1 MAAKPKRSPRAEKKN
16 EKTFFNSFS
25 LDKYIPIKYQTLFLL
40 LIILL
45 IFYIFYSPL
54 YFGSKE
60 FQSADIITKDTAIP
74 YLEKHQE
81 EEGYTLWNPYVFCG
95 MPAYAIALGYKSF
108 NLNYRIMY
116 MARKISVLHNPFK
129 VDYVTKSSEW
139 AFYLILLAVTMFI
152 FMLRRTNN
160 KLISLL
166 TSIATSFCTGIVVF
180 LYIGHTSKLTAI
192 WAFPLLLMQLI
203 NFQTKI
209 RPIDVILTIVII
221 AMMFLGW
228 HVQIIFYIFFA
239 VLIYFIY
246 FFIRSFRIKDKFL
259 TKQLVKSVAVF
270 LLAIF
275 IGLLIQS
282 DSFTQILEYN
292 PYSTRGTE
300 SILEK
305 QKAPNSQSESDF
317 YKYATD
323 WSFSPG
329 EVLTMVI
336 PSYYGFGKS
345 TYQGPL
351 SQNQPVE
358 VNTYFG
364 QMPFVD
370 VAVGYMSVIIFFLAI
385 FSMIINWKD
394 PFVRYLTIL
403 AFIALLISFG
413 RTFPVLFDLMF
424 DYFPAFGKFR
434 VPSMIL
440 VLVHLSFPILA
451 GLGLAKIVSLRK
463 EPDKKIEAL
472 TKNIMLVFGGLLLIT
487 LFLASPIKDWFIDRV
502 ISSGQRGNQMKVL
515 HDYMA
520 DMFIGDARLA
530 FLFSTAVFGLIY
542 LYIKSKLS
550 ADLMILLISGLI
562 FIDLV
567 RIDWR
572 GETYVENSSIE
583 QMFAKPEYVQAIESV
598 KDSSVYRIL
607 NIKQDRSVGSV
618 GQNSNFNAYFLQQD
632 LFGYSAIKPRAFQDY
647 MDVLNQNPANP
658 TLWRMA
664 NVKYLV
670 FDSAVNSP
678 ALKLIYS
685 GNKNFVYQNM
695 NVLPRAYFVNQ
706 VQTRTAIQIL
716 SAVRGNKFDPRN
728 VAFIENDSLTADKP
742 DSTAFV
748 KIDSYKDEKIKLS
761 VNASGNNFLF
771 LGDTYYSGSTEYKI
785 PILNIPLFTSHR
797 WRAYV
802 DGNETRIYRT
812 NHDFRG
818 VIVPKGRHNVVF
830 YFLPESFNLSTL
842 ISRILSYPITSL
854 VIGYLLWLFFR
865 WLWVF
870 VIKPLVRYLLSI
882 FQSFKKRDKVSG

>member
-1 MAAKPKRSPRAEKKN
+1 MAAKSKRNIRPEKKN

-25 LDKYIPIKYQTLFLL
+25 LDKYIPVKFQTLFLL
-40 LIILL
+40 LIILVVFL
-45 IFYIFYSPL
+45 IFYSPL
-54 YFGSKE
+54 YFGGKT
-60 FQSADIITKDTAIP
+60 FQSADIVTSQSAKTYIVTH
-74 YLEKHQE
+74 EG
-81 EEGYTLWNPYVFCG
+81 GYTLWNPYVFCG
-95 MPAYAIALGYKSF
+95 MPAYALAVGYKWF
-108 NLNYRIMY
+108 NLMY
-116 MARKISVLHNPFK
+116 VGMSTLRDIFSAPFTEDYARW
-129 VDYVTKSSEW
+129 T
-139 AFYLILLAVTMFI
+139 FYLILLAYSMFT
-152 FMLRRTNN
+152 FMLRKTDNR
-160 KLISLL
+160 LISFL
-166 TSIATSFCTGIVVF
+166 TGLAVSFCMGIVVF
-180 LYIGHTSKLTAI
+180 LYIGHVTKLTAI

-209 RPIDVILTIVII
+209 RFIDIILTIIFI

-228 HVQIIFYIFFA
+228 HVQIIFYIFLA
-239 VLIYFIY
+239 ILIYFIY
-246 FFIRSFRIKDKFL
+246 FFIRSLRLKDKFL
-259 TKQLVKSVAVF
+259 TRQLIKSAAVF
-270 LLAIF
+270 LFAVV

-282 DSFTQILEYN
+282 DSFTQIWEYN

-305 QKAPNSQSESDF
+305 QNAPTTQSESDF

-329 EVLTMVI
+329 EVLTMII

-351 SQNQPVE
+351 SQNQPAE

-394 PFVRYLTIL
+394 PLVRYLTIL
-403 AFIALLISFG
+403 AFTALLISFG
-413 RTFPVLFDLMF
+413 RTFPVIFDLMF
-424 DYFPAFGKFR
+424 NYFPAFGKFR

-472 TKNIMLVFGGLLLIT
+472 TKNIALVFGGLLLVT

-502 ISSGQRGNQMKVL
+502 VATGQRGTQMKVL

-530 FLFSTAVFGLIY
+530 FLFSAGAFGLIY

-550 ADLMILLISGLI
+550 ADLIIIAIAGLI
-562 FIDLV
+562 LIDLV
-567 RIDWR
+567 RIDLR

-583 QMFAKPEYVQAIESV
+583 QMFVKPEYIQAIESA

-618 GQNSNFNAYFLQQD
+618 AQNSNFNAYFLQQD
-632 LFGYSAIKPRAFQDY
+632 LYGYSAIKPRAFQDY
-647 MDVLNQNPANP
+647 MDVLQTPANP

-664 NVKYLV
+664 NVKYIV
-670 FDSAVNSP
+670 SDSPINSP
-678 ALKLIYS
+678 SYKPIYS
-685 GNKNFVYQNM
+685 RDKDYVYQNL
-695 NVLPRAYFVNQ
+695 NALPRAYFVDS
-706 VQTRTAIQIL
+706 VKTSIAIEIL
-716 SAVRGNKFDPRN
+716 NAVKNNSFDPKT
-728 VAFIENDSLTADKP
+728 VAFIEDESLTVDKP
-742 DSTAFV
+742 DSTAYV
-748 KIDSYKDEKIKLS
+748 KIDSYKDEDIKLN

-771 LGDTYYSGSTEYKI
+771 LGDTYMSGENGIKVFGAE
-785 PILNIPLFTSHR
+785 LFKHSVG
-797 WRAYV
+797 WKAYV
-802 DGNETRIYRT
+802 DGTVTKIYKA

-818 VIVPKGRHNVVF
+818 IVVPKGSHKIEFR
-830 YFLPESFNLSTL
+830 YLPQSFVIAKN
-842 ISRILSYPITSL
+842 TSL
-854 VIGYLLWLFFR
+854 VLSSLVVLGLFVSIGLSFR
-865 WLWVF
+865 
-870 VIKPLVRYLLSI
+870 
-882 FQSFKKRDKVSG
+882 KKKE

>member
-1 MAAKPKRSPRAEKKN
+1 MAAKSKRNIRPEKKN

-25 LDKYIPIKYQTLFLL
+25 LDKYIPVKFQTLFLL
-40 LIILL
+40 LIILVVFL
-45 IFYIFYSPL
+45 IFYSPL
-54 YFGSKE
+54 YFGGKT
-60 FQSADIITKDTAIP
+60 FQSADIVTSQSAKTYIVTH
-74 YLEKHQE
+74 EG
-81 EEGYTLWNPYVFCG
+81 GYTLWNPYVFCG
-95 MPAYAIALGYKSF
+95 MPAYALAVGYKWF
-108 NLNYRIMY
+108 NLMY
-116 MARKISVLHNPFK
+116 VGMSTLRDIFSAPFTEDYARW
-129 VDYVTKSSEW
+129 T
-139 AFYLILLAVTMFI
+139 FYLILLAYSMFT
-152 FMLRRTNN
+152 FMLRKTDNR
-160 KLISLL
+160 LISFL
-166 TSIATSFCTGIVVF
+166 TGLAVSFCMGIVVF
-180 LYIGHTSKLTAI
+180 LYIGHVTKLTAI

-209 RPIDVILTIVII
+209 RFIDIILTIIFI

-228 HVQIIFYIFFA
+228 HVQIIFYIFLA
-239 VLIYFIY
+239 ILIYFIY
-246 FFIRSFRIKDKFL
+246 FFIRSLRLKDKFL
-259 TKQLVKSVAVF
+259 TRQLIKSAAVF
-270 LLAIF
+270 LFAIV

-282 DSFTQILEYN
+282 DSFTQIWEYN

-305 QKAPNSQSESDF
+305 QKAPTTQSESDF

-394 PFVRYLTIL
+394 PLVRYLTIL
-403 AFIALLISFG
+403 AFTALLISFG
-413 RTFPVLFDLMF
+413 RTFPVIFDLMF
-424 DYFPAFGKFR
+424 NYFPAFGKFR

-472 TKNIMLVFGGLLLIT
+472 TKNIALVFGGLLLVT

-502 ISSGQRGNQMKVL
+502 VATGQRGKQMKVL

-530 FLFSTAVFGLIY
+530 FLFSAAAFGLIY

-550 ADLMILLISGLI
+550 ADLMIIAIAGLI
-562 FIDLV
+562 LIDLV
-567 RIDWR
+567 RIDLR

-583 QMFAKPEYVQAIESV
+583 QMFVKPEYIQAIESA

-618 GQNSNFNAYFLQQD
+618 AQNSNFNAYFLQQD
-632 LFGYSAIKPRAFQDY
+632 LYGYSAIKPRAFQDY
-647 MDVLNQNPANP
+647 MDVLQTPANP

-664 NVKYLV
+664 NVKYIV
-670 FDSAVNSP
+670 SDSPINSP
-678 ALKLIYS
+678 AYKPIYS
-685 GNKNFVYQNM
+685 RDKDYVYQNL
-695 NVLPRAYFVNQ
+695 NALPRAYFVDS
-706 VQTRTAIQIL
+706 VKTSTAIEIL
-716 SAVRGNKFDPRN
+716 NAVKNNSFDPKT
-728 VAFIENDSLTADKP
+728 VAFIEDESLTVDKP
-742 DSTAFV
+742 DSTAYV
-748 KIDSYKDEKIKLS
+748 KIDSYKDEDIKLN

-771 LGDTYYSGSTEYKI
+771 LGDTYMSGENGIKVFGAE
-785 PILNIPLFTSHR
+785 LFKHSVG
-797 WRAYV
+797 WKAYV
-802 DGNETRIYRT
+802 DGTVTKIYKA

-818 VIVPKGRHNVVF
+818 IVVPKGSHKIKFR
-830 YFLPESFNLSTL
+830 YLPQSFVIAKN
-842 ISRILSYPITSL
+842 TSL
-854 VIGYLLWLFFR
+854 VLSSLVVLGLFVSIGLSFR
-865 WLWVF
+865 
-870 VIKPLVRYLLSI
+870 
-882 FQSFKKRDKVSG
+882 KKKE